1 MFVVTGINILQ
12 KGGKYDG
19 RSMEKILDVLPEKAT
34 IDDIK
39 KLSKADVFQLTT
51 PLPCHL
57 FRISRVNMPQR
68 RWM

>member
-1 MFVVTGINILQ
+1 
-12 KGGKYDG
+12 
-19 RSMEKILDVLPEKAT
+19 LPEKAT